1 MSATIAPTILAE
13 NAERYKEQVER
24 ISGFAELVHIDISDG
39 EFAPVLTVPI
49 EELWAPEG
57 WTVDIH
63 AMVNNLS
70 EYVPK
75 LIALRPRT
83 IIVHAEASDDVVSA
97 LRQIKQANIR
107 AGLALLRPTVP
118 STVEEMI
125 KQAEHILIFSGEL
138 GRFGGTASMMQ
149 LEKIRLVKSINSNVE
164 IGWDGG
170 VMTENAYSL
179 VQGGV
184 DVLNVGGA
192 IQKATNPKEV
202 FNKLQ
207 QEISRTGVLG

>member
-1 MSATIAPTILAE
+1 MSAVIAPTITAE
-13 NAERYKEQVER
+13 NAEQYKNQVER

-39 EFAPVLTVPI
+39 EFAPVFLTGI
-49 EELWAPEG
+49 DELWAPEG

-70 EYVPK
+70 DYIPK

-83 IIVHAEASDDVVSA
+83 IIIHAEATGDVISA

-107 AGLALLRPTVP
+107 AGLALLKPTVP
-118 STVEEMI
+118 IAVAEMI
-125 KQAEHILIFSGEL
+125 KQAEHVMIFSGEL

-149 LEKIRLVKSINSNVE
+149 LEKIRLIKSINPNIEV
-164 IGWDGG
+164 GWDGG
-170 VMTENAYSL
+170 VMIENAYSL

-184 DVLNVGGA
+184 DVLNVGGV

-202 FNKLQ
+202 FSKLQ

>member
-1 MSATIAPTILAE
+1 
-13 NAERYKEQVER
+13 
-24 ISGFAELVHIDISDG
+24 
-39 EFAPVLTVPI
+39 
-49 EELWAPEG
+49 
-57 WTVDIH
+57 
-63 AMVNNLS
+63 
-70 EYVPK
+70 
-75 LIALRPRT
+75 
-83 IIVHAEASDDVVSA
+83 
-97 LRQIKQANIR
+97 
-107 AGLALLRPTVP
+107 
-118 STVEEMI
+118 
-125 KQAEHILIFSGEL
+125 
-138 GRFGGTASMMQ
+138 MMQ

-170 VMTENAYSL
+170 VMSENAYSL

>member
-1 MSATIAPTILAE
+1 MSAVIAPTITAE
-13 NAERYKEQVER
+13 NAEQYKNQVER

-39 EFAPVLTVPI
+39 EFAPVFLTGI
-49 EELWAPEG
+49 DELWAPEG

-70 EYVPK
+70 DYIPK

-83 IIVHAEASDDVVSA
+83 IIIHAESTGDVISA

-107 AGLALLRPTVP
+107 AGLALLRSTVP
-118 STVEEMI
+118 KTVEEMI
-125 KQAEHILIFSGEL
+125 KQAEHVMIFSGEL

-149 LEKIRLVKSINSNVE
+149 LEKIRLIKSINPNIEV
-164 IGWDGG
+164 GWDGG
-170 VMTENAYSL
+170 VMIENAYSL

-184 DVLNVGGA
+184 DVLNVGGV